1 MLQFFFSNYSV
12 YVLKVEIYSLFCHDI
27 MLGSIIVFLYFLP
40 TFSNKF
46 LSKKLFIHYSLHYL
60 FRHTKRLDLFSYQSE
75 VNLMLNNDFVYF
87 QPTCFIFHQRF
98 PSNYCLGMTFTYFF
112 VPFGLKLPVECRFW
126 FFVNSHQSVS
136 TRIVSK
142 QLANRYLVVFVLFF
156 FLRNFSSDTSVDA
169 Y

>member
-1 MLQFFFSNYSV
+1 MYVAKICLQISLHVLSYPCSEGEGVCLFYTCVSLCSSFCCLSVTKVMLQFFFSNYSV

-87 QPTCFIFHQRF
+87 
-98 PSNYCLGMTFTYFF
+98 
-112 VPFGLKLPVECRFW
+112 
-126 FFVNSHQSVS
+126 
-136 TRIVSK
+136 
-142 QLANRYLVVFVLFF
+142 
-156 FLRNFSSDTSVDA
+156 
-169 Y
+169 

>member
-1 MLQFFFSNYSV
+1 MSADQFTCIVIPLLRRRRCIFVLHVCVSLFVLLLFVCNKSYVAIFFSNYSV

-27 MLGSIIVFLYFLP
+27 MLGSIIVFLFFLP

-87 QPTCFIFHQRF
+87 QPTCFKFHQRF
-98 PSNYCLGMTFTYFF
+98 PSNYCLGMTLTYFF
-112 VPFGLKLPVECRFW
+112 VPFGLKLPVECRF
-126 FFVNSHQSVS
+126 
-136 TRIVSK
+136 
-142 QLANRYLVVFVLFF
+142 
-156 FLRNFSSDTSVDA
+156 
-169 Y
+169 